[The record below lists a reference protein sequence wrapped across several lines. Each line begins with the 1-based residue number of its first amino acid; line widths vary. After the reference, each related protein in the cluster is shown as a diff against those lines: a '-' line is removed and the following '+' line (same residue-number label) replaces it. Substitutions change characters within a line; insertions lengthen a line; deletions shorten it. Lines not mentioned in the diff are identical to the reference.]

1 MRNII
6 ATLMLSQGT
15 PMIAHGDEIGRTQH
29 GNNNVYCQDSELS
42 WMDWSLVD
50 KNSDQLEFTR
60 KVNALRKNHPV
71 FRRRRFFDGEPI
83 RTGDEVRDI
92 AWLTPA
98 GKEMTHQDWGAE
110 FDKCIAVFL
119 NGEALPEPDAR
130 GHRVVDD
137 SFLLCFNAHDHTVD
151 FVMPDDDYAK
161 EWTAELDTTDA
172 TGSVKLV
179 VNDGDEVSLPGR
191 ALLVFRKTK

>member
-1 MRNII
+1 
-6 ATLMLSQGT
+6 
-15 PMIAHGDEIGRTQH
+15 
-29 GNNNVYCQDSELS
+29 
-42 WMDWSLVD
+42 
-50 KNSDQLEFTR
+50 
-60 KVNALRKNHPV
+60 
-71 FRRRRFFDGEPI
+71 
-83 RTGDEVRDI
+83 
-92 AWLTPA
+92 
-98 GKEMTHQDWGAE
+98 MTHQDWGAE

-130 GHRVVDD
+130 GQRVVDD

-151 FVMPDDDYAK
+151 FVVPDDDYAT

-179 VNDGDEVSLPGR
+179 VNDGDEVSLPAR